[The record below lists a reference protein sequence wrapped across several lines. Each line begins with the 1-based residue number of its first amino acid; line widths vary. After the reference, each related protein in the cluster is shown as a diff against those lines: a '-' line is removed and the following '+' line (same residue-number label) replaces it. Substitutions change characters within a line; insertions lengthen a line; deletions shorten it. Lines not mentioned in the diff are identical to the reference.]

1 MFLSPRS
8 CDGSDFRPLKA
19 LRKGRRAR
27 ELVVESESEH
37 SRALGELTCVPQL
50 LLSVLKEKK
59 HGTKAE
65 IQVDANDL

>member
-8 CDGSDFRPLKA
+8 CGGSDFGPLKA

-27 ELVVESESEH
+27 EVVESESEH